1 MKIEKFKLFVEAI
14 FEQSKRLL
22 VKDGYV
28 VPVAF
33 VKCGDNINIIE
44 LKFEDGASKDKQLR
58 ILKEIVKDKN
68 ADSIVIVVESWLVI
82 SKNLDIGV
90 EPSKHPMREE
100 CILITGECED
110 GNVSA
115 AQLFHRD
122 RDNKD
127 NDKIVFGEKIDLD
140 KDLFSKFDFGIYKE
154 NKKYN
159 KDRQNIDLRDLS

>member
-28 VPVAF
+28 APVAF
-33 VKCGDNINIIE
+33 VKCGNNINIIE
-44 LKFEDGASKDKQLR
+44 LKFEDDATKNKQLR

-82 SKNLDIGV
+82 AGDINIGV
-90 EPSKHPMREE
+90 SPSKHPMRKE

-127 NDKIVFGEKIDLD
+127 KIVFGEKMDLD
-140 KDLFSKFDFGIYKE
+140 KGLFSKLDFGICKE

-159 KDRQNIDLRDLS
+159 KDKQNIDLRDLS

>member
-44 LKFEDGASKDKQLR
+44 LKFEDDANKQLR

-82 SKNLDIGV
+82 SGDINIGAR
-90 EPSKHPMREE
+90 PSKHPMRKE

-122 RDNKD
+122 KDNKD

-154 NKKYN
+154 NKKDN
-159 KDRQNIDLRDLS
+159 KDKQNIDLRDLS